1 MTVPANVSAL
11 EHLPPGAFTHC
22 ILFPIF
28 LQTNG
33 VAIVPDNDP
42 IFVQLPLTDAEGVCA
57 SVDVAQGTVKITVMH
72 RALVILET

>member
-1 MTVPANVSAL
+1 MQ
-11 EHLPPGAFTHC
+11 LPPGANTHFN
-22 ILFPIF
+22 LLPTFSHTKG
-28 LQTNG
+28 LET
-33 VAIVPDNDP
+33 VPDKDP